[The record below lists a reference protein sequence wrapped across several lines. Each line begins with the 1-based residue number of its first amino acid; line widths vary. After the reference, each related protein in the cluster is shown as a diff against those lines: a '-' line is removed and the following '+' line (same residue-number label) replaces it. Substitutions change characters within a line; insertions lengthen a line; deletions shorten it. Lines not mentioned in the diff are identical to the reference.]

1 MIDVERTLAAGGAE
15 RIALL
20 RYCVISITPAPIF
33 MFLAQQ
39 YRLRPTHAG
48 ALALYDVFCE
58 PQAPARLPDYE
69 LLPPRQLA
77 LLVAMAPIR
86 AQWTQMQSPAEPD
99 PETDIAIA
107 TPARHIFDTLVA
119 GLRAD
124 ASGRCASLAATFD
137 PQLTADENLPGG
149 RMSAAQRQFV
159 DRVWVPI
166 AKPRLV
172 GAGFWQIANLA

>member
-1 MIDVERTLAAGGAE
+1 MIAIDRTLAAGGAG

-20 RYCVISITPAPIF
+20 RYCVISITPGPLF
-33 MFLAQQ
+33 LFLAQQ
-39 YRLRPTHAG
+39 YRLRPTHSG

-58 PQAPARLPDYE
+58 PQAPARLPDYA
-69 LLPPRQLA
+69 LLPPRQLG
-77 LLVAMAPIR
+77 LLAAMAPIR
-86 AQWTQMQSPAEPD
+86 AQWSQVQSPAARD

-107 TPARHIFDTLVA
+107 TPARHVFDTLVT

-124 ASGRCASLAATFD
+124 ASGLSARLAATFD
-137 PQLTADENLPGG
+137 PELTADENLPGG
-149 RMSAAQRQFV
+149 KMSAAQRHFV

-172 GAGFWQIANLA
+172 GAGFWQIADIA